1 MLLRCEDDQR
11 LHICSRKLS
20 WAMEADIKPLT
31 TGSVPCTG
39 SASRNLGSNPTP
51 FSKWAAITSTKLTS
65 LCLCFRPHLQNG
77 KPLQLSYRIFILH
90 LIPANTEARTED
102 GLEGRELNQK
112 VGLTQK
118 NGDNLKKL
126 LGGSE

>member
-1 MLLRCEDDQR
+1 M
-11 LHICSRKLS
+11 
-20 WAMEADIKPLT
+20 IKPRLPFLN
-31 TGSVPCTG
+31 GLQSPPQ
-39 SASRNLGSNPTP
+39 NL
-51 FSKWAAITSTKLTS
+51 LTS
-65 LCLCFRPHLQNG
+65 LCLCFCPHLQNG

-90 LIPANTEARTED
+90 LIPADTEARTED

-112 VGLTQK
+112 AGLTQK

>member
-1 MLLRCEDDQR
+1 
-11 LHICSRKLS
+11 
-20 WAMEADIKPLT
+20 
-31 TGSVPCTG
+31 
-39 SASRNLGSNPTP
+39 
-51 FSKWAAITSTKLTS
+51 
-65 LCLCFRPHLQNG
+65 
-77 KPLQLSYRIFILH
+77 

-112 VGLTQK
+112 AGLTQK